1 MISYLPNRPSIC
13 DDNFRNVSIITAK
26 SLHKDEIN
34 KLGAIRFAQETG
46 QKLANFYSEDSANVN
61 NNEKKTSGA
70 LRIKEITDEIQMSLW
85 SQPPSS
91 TDKHIAGSLSLCIG
105 LPVMIRYNF
114 ATELCMTRGQEGYS
128 HGWQCRMGKKISWF
142 LILYLSNSKIL
153 HLRFSLKVFH

>member
-1 MISYLPNRPSIC
+1 MISYLPNRPFSC

-26 SLHKDEIN
+26 NLHKDEIN

-46 QKLANFYSEDSANVN
+46 QKLTNFYSEDSANVN
-61 NNEKKTSGA
+61 NDEKKTSGA

-105 LPVMIRYNF
+105 LPVMIWYNF